1 MSEKLMRGD
10 PMPFYSQMRKR
21 CINSKEFSDIQFLI
35 GPKREP
41 IYAHRAILS
50 ARSEVCSMKLITR
63 FFNRSITRILLR

>member
-1 MSEKLMRGD
+1 MRGD

-35 GPKREP
+35 GAKREP

-50 ARSEVCSMKLITR
+50 ARSEVKLEESLLTHVLMVVTR
-63 FFNRSITRILLR
+63 YFVQC

>member
-1 MSEKLMRGD
+1 MRGD

-50 ARSEVCSMKLITR
+50 ARSEVCLILIKNIASLIETKIR
-63 FFNRSITRILLR
+63 QNLNFI

>member
-1 MSEKLMRGD
+1 MAEKLMRGD

-50 ARSEVCSMKLITR
+50 ARSEVCLIL
-63 FFNRSITRILLR
+63 IKHILMI